1 MGWLNSQSF
10 ENYKTYEK
18 YGSTKFALPA
28 RYFTTPESKSLY
40 AVKHVEHIGV
50 VTSAG
55 SQAATYR

>member
-1 MGWLNSQSF
+1 MAWLNSQSF
-10 ENYKTYEK
+10 EKHKTYEK
-18 YGSTKFALPA
+18 YGNTKFALLA
-28 RYFTTPESKSLY
+28 RCFTPPESKSLY